1 MTKFRPISF
10 YNVGYKVISKILSN
24 RLKRSLTKWLVLNRI
39 ELWLE
44 KTSFDNIIAIQEIV
58 YSLEYD
64 AKALLRMLLKGRNRE
79 YV

>member
-24 RLKRSLTKWLVLNRI
+24 RLKRSLTKWLVLNRM